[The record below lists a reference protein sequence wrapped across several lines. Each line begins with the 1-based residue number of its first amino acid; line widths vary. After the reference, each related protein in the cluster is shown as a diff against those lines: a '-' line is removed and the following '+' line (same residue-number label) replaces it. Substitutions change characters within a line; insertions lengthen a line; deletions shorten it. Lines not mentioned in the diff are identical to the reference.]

1 MTALRKSPIRDG
13 YAGFAEVVVS
23 VSHFGKV
30 AGLKQAVG
38 RERLHAGP
46 GAPGVHPV
54 AGRRVARV
62 LRSARVAIG

>member
-38 RERLHAGP
+38 RERLASIRSP
-46 GAPGVHPV
+46 DGVWLEFFE
-54 AGRRVARV
+54 V
-62 LRSARVAIG
+62 LG